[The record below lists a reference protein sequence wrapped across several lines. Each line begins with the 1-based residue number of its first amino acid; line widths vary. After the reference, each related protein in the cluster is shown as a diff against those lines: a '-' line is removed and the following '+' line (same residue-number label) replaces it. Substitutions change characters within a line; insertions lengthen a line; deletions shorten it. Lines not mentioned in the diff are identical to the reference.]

1 MKLKTITI
9 DLAKNVFQVCGVNQH
24 IKPQFNKKLKRNE
37 LLDFMRQ
44 QLPTVVVMEACY
56 SSHYWGREIAKLGH
70 DTKLIPAQHV
80 TPFVRGN
87 KNDHND
93 AFAIAEA
100 SQRAHI
106 RFVPVK
112 SEHQQ
117 EISCLHRI
125 RERLIKNK
133 TAMSNQA
140 RGLLS
145 EFGVVFPCG
154 HKALLNG
161 LTSVIDNPQY
171 SHRLQ
176 DMVIDM
182 LSEYDITLNR
192 LKGIEKQLGEFVDA
206 SESGKILRSIPGIG
220 VINVSALLAAIDK
233 GQAFN
238 NPKEFAVW
246 LGLTPKQHASGN
258 ISKMGG
264 ITKRG
269 DRYLRKQLIH
279 GARAFVSRAAKST
292 DPLAL
297 WATKLRVTKPFNK
310 VAVAMAHRLARLIW
324 ILLTRQ
330 ERYRAASTS
339 QEVSA

>member
-1 MKLKTITI
+1 MQLKTITI
-9 DLAKNVFQVCGVNQH
+9 DLAKNVFQVCGVNEH

-220 VINVSALLAAIDK
+220 VINASAFLAAIDK

-264 ITKRG
+264 INKRG
-269 DRYLRKQLIH
+269 DRYLRKQLVH
-279 GARAFVSRAAKST
+279 GARSVVSRAAKKT
-292 DPLAL
+292 DPLSL
-297 WATKLRVTKPFNK
+297 
-310 VAVAMAHRLARLIW
+310 
-324 ILLTRQ
+324 
-330 ERYRAASTS
+330 
-339 QEVSA
+339 